1 MDKSITLTTETR
13 RHRGKSLHF
22 GSQCLCASVVKGLF
36 PNSFTRPRLL
46 NGGTPMHRGATHV
59 VFNVVAPQGIFQY
72 FEDDE
77 FGEVAN
83 RPSMS

>member
-1 MDKSITLTTETR
+1 
-13 RHRGKSLHF
+13 
-22 GSQCLCASVVKGLF
+22 
-36 PNSFTRPRLL
+36 
-46 NGGTPMHRGATHV
+46 MHRGATHV